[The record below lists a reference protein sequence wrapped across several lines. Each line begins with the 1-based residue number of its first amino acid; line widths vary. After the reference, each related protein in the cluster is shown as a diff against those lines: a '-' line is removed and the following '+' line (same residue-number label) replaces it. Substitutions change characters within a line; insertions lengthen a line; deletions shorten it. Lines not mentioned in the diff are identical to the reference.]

1 MRAGKAAL
9 ESGDALAARRHF
21 DSILAAGLGDAPAC
35 IMLAIA
41 CQKLGDMEAVQKAI
55 DTALSHDPRNIHAL
69 LMKAERLAATGNT
82 RVAAQFYGAAVA
94 LASQVKD
101 LPPMLVDFVRHAAQA
116 RDRIGAHFEAHL
128 RDGLGAAA
136 GEMLAA
142 SPRFERSV
150 GMLAGNRQVYGQ
162 QPRDYYFPELP
173 QIQFYPRDQVAWLDA
188 VEAAANEIRAEL
200 KAVLQRDRGLVPR
213 IQDRRDVPHGDTH
226 GLMDSLDWSA
236 FYLCRDGVTV
246 EENAAQ
252 CPRTMAALASAPLP
266 RIKGREPSVFFSVLK
281 PRLHVAAHHGRLNT
295 TLTCH
300 LPLEVPAGASLR
312 VGDDQREWRYGK
324 AWAFDDSI
332 EHEWRNPGAGTL
344 SVLSFDVWRPEISE
358 QERRAVTALLEAM
371 DSYGAG
377 TRVEWTR

>member
-21 DSILAAGLGDAPAC
+21 EAILAAGLGDAPAC

-55 DTALSHDPRNIHAL
+55 DTALSHDSRNIHAL

-101 LPPMLVDFVRHAAQA
+101 LPPMLVEFVRHAAEA

-128 RDGLGAAA
+128 RAGLGVAA
-136 GEMLAA
+136 GAPPSA

-150 GMLAGNRQVYGQ
+150 AMLAGKGQVYPQ

-173 QIQFYPRDQVAWLDA
+173 QLQFFPRDMAAWLDP
-188 VEAAANEIRAEL
+188 VEAAADEIRAEL
-200 KAVLQRDRGLVPR
+200 KAVLQVDRGLVPR

-226 GLMDSLDWSA
+226 GLLDSRDWSA
-236 FYLCRDGVTV
+236 FYLCKDGVTV
-246 EENAAQ
+246 EENAAR
-252 CPRTMAALASAPLP
+252 CPNTMAALANAPLP
-266 RIKGREPSVFFSVLK
+266 SIKGRQPSVLFSVLK
-281 PRLHVAAHHGRLNT
+281 PGVHVAANHGRLNT
-295 TLTCH
+295 MLTCH
-300 LPLEVPAGASLR
+300 LPLEVPAGSSLR
-312 VGDDQREWRYGK
+312 VGDEQRSWQYRK

-332 EHEWRNPGAGTL
+332 EHEWRNPGDGTL
-344 SVLSFDVWRPEISE
+344 VVLSFDVWRPEISE

-371 DSYGAG
+371 DAYGSG
-377 TRVEWTR
+377 PRVEWTA

>member
-41 CQKLGDMEAVQKAI
+41 CQKLGDMEATQNAI

-101 LPPMLVDFVRHAAQA
+101 LPPMLVEFVRHAAEA

-128 RDGLGAAA
+128 RAGLGVAA
-136 GEMLAA
+136 GA
-142 SPRFERSV
+142 SPAVSLRFERSV
-150 GMLAGNRQVYGQ
+150 AMLAGKGQVYSQ

-173 QIQFYPRDQVAWLDA
+173 QVQFYLRDQVAWLDA
-188 VEAAANEIRAEL
+188 VEAAADEIRAEL
-200 KAVLQRDRGLVPR
+200 KAVLLRDRGLVPR

-226 GLMDSLDWSA
+226 GLLDSRDWSA

-252 CPRTMAALASAPLP
+252 CPKTMAALANAPLP
-266 RIKGREPSVFFSVLK
+266 RIKGRAPSVQFSVLK
-281 PRLHVAAHHGRLNT
+281 PGVQVAAHHGRLNT
-295 TLTCH
+295 MLTCH
-300 LPLEVPAGASLR
+300 LPLEAPAGSSLR
-312 VGDDQREWRYGK
+312 VGDDRREWRYAK

-332 EHEWRNPGAGTL
+332 EHEWQNPAGEAL
-344 SVLSFDVWRPEISE
+344 AVLSFEVWRPELSE

-377 TRVEWTR
+377 PRVEWTA

>member
-41 CQKLGDMEAVQKAI
+41 CQKLGDMEAAQNAI
-55 DTALSHDPRNIHAL
+55 DTALAHDPRNIHAL

-82 RVAAQFYGAAVA
+82 RGAAQFYGAAVA
-94 LASQVKD
+94 LASTVRD
-101 LPPMLVDFVRHAAQA
+101 LPPMLVEFVRHAAEA

-128 RDGLGAAA
+128 RAGLGAAA
-136 GEMLAA
+136 SELLAA

-150 GMLAGNRQVYGQ
+150 GMLAGNRQVYTQ

-173 QIQFYPRDQVAWLDA
+173 QVQFYSRDQAAWLDP
-188 VEAAANEIRAEL
+188 VEAAADDIRAEL
-200 KAVLQRDRGLVPR
+200 EAVLKSGRGLVPR

-226 GLMDSLDWSA
+226 GLLNSLDWSA

-252 CPRTMAALASAPLP
+252 CPKTMAALANAPLP
-266 RIKGREPSVFFSVLK
+266 RIKGRAPSVLFSVLK
-281 PRLHVAAHHGRLNT
+281 PGVHVAAHHGRLNT
-295 TLTCH
+295 MLTCQ
-300 LPLEVPAGASLR
+300 LPLEAPAGSTLR
-312 VGDDQREWRYGK
+312 VGDDQREWRYAK
-324 AWAFDDSI
+324 AWAFDESI
-332 EHEWRNPGAGTL
+332 EHEWRNPGGETL
-344 SVLSFDVWRPEISE
+344 AVLSFEVRRPEMSE

-371 DSYGAG
+371 DAYGSG
-377 TRVEWTR
+377 PRVEWTT

>member
-101 LPPMLVDFVRHAAQA
+101 LPPMLVDFVRHAAEA

-128 RDGLGAAA
+128 RDGLGAGA

-150 GMLAGNRQVYGQ
+150 GMVAGNRQVYGQ

-173 QIQFYPRDQVAWLDA
+173 QVQFYPRDQVAWLDA
-188 VEAAANEIRAEL
+188 VEAAANEIRGEL
-200 KAVLQRDRGLVPR
+200 KAVLLRDRGLVPR

-252 CPRTMAALASAPLP
+252 CPRTMAALANAPLP

-295 TLTCH
+295 MLTCH

-332 EHEWRNPGAGTL
+332 EHEWRNPGDGTL

-358 QERRAVTALLEAM
+358 QERRAVAALLEAM

-377 TRVEWTR
+377 PRVEWTR

>member
-21 DSILAAGLGDAPAC
+21 DSIIAAGLGDAPAC

-55 DTALSHDPRNIHAL
+55 DTALAHDPRNIHAL

-94 LASQVKD
+94 LASLVKD
-101 LPPMLVDFVRHAAQA
+101 LPPMLVDFVRHAAEA

-142 SPRFERSV
+142 SPRFERSI

-173 QIQFYPRDQVAWLDA
+173 QVQFYPRDQVAWLDA
-188 VEAAANEIRAEL
+188 VEAAANEIRVEL
-200 KAVLQRDRGLVPR
+200 KAVLLRDRGLVPR

-252 CPRTMAALASAPLP
+252 CPRTMAALANAPLP
-266 RIKGREPSVFFSVLK
+266 RIKGREPSVLFSILK
-281 PRLHVAAHHGRLNT
+281 PGLHVAAHHGRLNT
-295 TLTCH
+295 MLTCH

-312 VGDDQREWRYGK
+312 VGDDQREWHSGK

-332 EHEWRNPGAGTL
+332 EHEWRNPGGGTL

-377 TRVEWTR
+377 PRVEWTR